1 VSQEPL
7 PNLFSR
13 VSPALF
19 SPLSGALAPIYWEI
33 LATFYR
39 LEFEREPF
47 FIPKPTA
54 VDVVEHVLDG
64 SDLWQARREELLP
77 EVGGVEQSPPAGE
90 APLRTSARRLLAN
103 LEAAGWIHFEYRSA
117 HGEVLNFHPHSARIL
132 ETLLRVARDQQPVFQ
147 GYAHMIATLLRPEG
161 FSGKPGVALM
171 EAKRHTLEMVREL
184 KILDRNIYAFTR
196 RMVEEAVTAAGV
208 LEEGLEKYRAA
219 VLANYHRLKTVD
231 NLYKWRGEILHR
243 LDAIERDDL
252 ALEAARRWYADQ
264 LGLDLAGAAES
275 VRGDLSV
282 MRQQFETLP
291 EITDDIDD
299 RNARF
304 SGMALRKLMYLL
316 RQERRTEGDLQRIID
331 ALSAESGPEIDLD
344 VFRCELL
351 GDDFLYTAPR
361 TRPRLR
367 PEPLRRAPSVD
378 AAAIRSEAAASLRRP
393 FSRARINA
401 LVAELLRGKP
411 YATLEDAPL
420 ESDVDYVRLIYIAA
434 YGLDGDSPFRFR
446 PSAAGGRPVRKG
458 PYGFPRGRLERARGK
473 D

>member
-1 VSQEPL
+1 VLQEAVPDLYSRLSPL
-7 PNLFSR
+7 
-13 VSPALF
+13 LF
-19 SPLSGALAPIYWEI
+19 SPLSGTLAPIYWEI

-39 LEFEREPF
+39 YEFEREPF
-47 FIPKPTA
+47 FIPKPNA
-54 VDVVEHVLDG
+54 VNIVEDILDR
-64 SDLWQARREELLP
+64 SALWQARREELLSEVSGP
-77 EVGGVEQSPPAGE
+77 EQPPPADE
-90 APLRTSARRLLAN
+90 APGRTSARRLLAK
-103 LEAAGWIHFEYRSA
+103 LEAAGWIHFEYRSV
-117 HGEVLNFHPHSARIL
+117 HGEVLNFHPPPARIL
-132 ETLLRVARDQQPVFQ
+132 ETLMRVARDQQPVFQ

-196 RMVEEAVTAAGV
+196 RMVEEAATAAGV

-219 VLANYHRLKTVD
+219 VLANYHRLKTID

-252 ALEAARRWYADQ
+252 VLDAARRWYSDQ
-264 LGLDLAGAAES
+264 LGLDPPGAAEA
-275 VRGDLSV
+275 VRDDLSV

-316 RQERRTEGDLQRIID
+316 RQDRRTEGDLQRIID
-331 ALSAESGPEIDLD
+331 ALSAEDSPEVELD

-361 TRPRLR
+361 LRPKLH
-367 PEPLRRAPSVD
+367 PEPLRRAPALD
-378 AAAIRSEAAASLRRP
+378 PAAIRSEASASLRRP
-393 FSRARINA
+393 FSRARIDA
-401 LVAELLRGKP
+401 LVAELLRGRP

-420 ESDVDYVRLIYIAA
+420 ENDVDYVRLIYIAA

-446 PSAAGGRPVRKG
+446 PSSVGGRPLRKG
-458 PYGFPRGRLERARGK
+458 PYGFPRGRLERIKGK